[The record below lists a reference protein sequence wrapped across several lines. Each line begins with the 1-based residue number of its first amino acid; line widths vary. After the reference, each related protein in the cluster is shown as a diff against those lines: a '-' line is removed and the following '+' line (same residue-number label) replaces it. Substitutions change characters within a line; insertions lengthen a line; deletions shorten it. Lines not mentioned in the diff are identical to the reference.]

1 MIVQKSNFSSGPT
14 LYLVPTPIGNF
25 NDMTFR
31 AVETL
36 KSVDFVFAEDT
47 RVTKVLLSHFKIN
60 IPLSSYHIFNEDTQA
75 DEILALL
82 QNGHSIAMVSD
93 AGMPSISDPGYLI
106 TKKAIE
112 AGVNVIALPG
122 ASAALTA
129 LVGSGLPCE
138 KFTFV
143 GFLNRRRTARIK
155 ELQSLADRTETLI
168 FYEAPHRFSD
178 TLADLLSVLGNRP
191 AVIARELTKKF
202 EEYTRGNLA
211 DINAAKLE
219 LKGEMVI
226 VVRGAE
232 SGQIQIELGKLS
244 IEEHYEHYLKQNP
257 DPKEAMKKVA
267 KDRNLSKSDVYKALL
282 PK

>member
-1 MIVQKSNFSSGPT
+1 MIIQKSNFSSGPT

-25 NDMTFR
+25 DDMTFR

-36 KSVDFVFAEDT
+36 KSVDYVFAEDT

-60 IPLSSYHIFNEDTQA
+60 TPLQSYHIFNEDTQA

-82 QNGHSIAMVSD
+82 KNGHSIAMVSD

-112 AGVNVIALPG
+112 SGINVIALPG
-122 ASAALTA
+122 ASATLTA

-138 KFTFV
+138 NFTFV
-143 GFLNRRRTARIK
+143 GFLNRRQTARIK
-155 ELQSLADRTETLI
+155 ELQSLADRPETLI
-168 FYEAPHRFSD
+168 FYEAPHRLVV

-202 EEYTRGNLA
+202 EEYVRGNLE
-211 DINAAKLE
+211 DINVAALE

-226 VVRGAE
+226 IVKGAE
-232 SGQIQIELGKLS
+232 SPQVQIELGKLS
-244 IEEHYEHYLKQNP
+244 I
-257 DPKEAMKKVA
+257 
-267 KDRNLSKSDVYKALL
+267 
-282 PK
+282 